1 MNWISHQIVQRT
13 GISRLGIALC
23 ILVTASTA
31 MLVARSYWREIQ
43 ASRLQITA
51 ERLNN
56 EVMSLTMSGS
66 LMGAIM
72 LLGLTN
78 DEIKADGMSRGDP
91 NTPPINLLFQ
101 AVCRTFNTEGV
112 YIVNS
117 EGLVRASWNNG
128 AKPATGINVRFRP
141 YFPVAMR
148 GLESIYAAISL
159 GRGDRALYFTA
170 PIYADPSKLS
180 GPVGIIGARTTLDRV
195 DAALKKSSDIALLV
209 SPHGVIF
216 AGSRPAWIG
225 QLIEEP
231 TEERI
236 KALRELKQFGK
247 LFEKGTPRWIAIS
260 TQSRIT
266 RFEEKSFAV
275 ASSPIR
281 WNDPSGEWK
290 LILMEDLAQTIPATR
305 LTLVALIASV
315 AAYAVILLLLHS
327 VRSRHH
333 QKMANFQ
340 IRDLART
347 QEIQAE
353 QKARIASLS
362 LRLQQAPSREALGQI
377 FFSEAHALLGVQ
389 QGVLYTVSEND
400 EKGLTRIASYACI
413 APLPDRIGFGEGL
426 LGQCAQ
432 ERRPITFKTPA
443 ETCWR
448 IHSGLGE
455 ALPGCVSLN
464 PVELNQNLVGVIEI
478 ALPTLPDAHQ
488 RACLDAMLPVL
499 AMNLEVS
506 RRIRFGDGQNRES
519 ATTAGASEH
528 FEHAAET
535 REGAPVQTLK
545 RLGHE
550 SEALALTSDP
560 GTVQA
565 RPST

>member
-13 GISRLGIALC
+13 GISRVGIALC
-23 ILVTASTA
+23 ILVVASTA
-31 MLVARSYWREIQ
+31 MLLARSYWREIQ

-78 DEIKADGMSRGDP
+78 DEIKADGMSRDDP
-91 NTPPINLLFQ
+91 NTPRLYQLFQ
-101 AVCRTFNTEGV
+101 AVGRTFNTEGV
-112 YIVNS
+112 YIVNRD
-117 EGLVRASWNNG
+117 GLVRASWNNG
-128 AKPATGINVRFRP
+128 AKPATGINVKFRP

-180 GPVGIIGARTTLDRV
+180 GPIGIIGARTTLDRV

-216 AGSRPAWIG
+216 AGSRPSWTG

-247 LFEKGTPRWIAIS
+247 LFEKGSPRWIDIPARNTIA
-260 TQSRIT
+260 

-290 LILMEDLAQTIPATR
+290 LILMEDLSQTIPASR
-305 LTLVALIASV
+305 LALVALVASA

-327 VRSRHH
+327 IRSRHH

-347 QEIQAE
+347 QEMQAE

-362 LRLQQAPSREALGQI
+362 LRLQQTPSREALGQT
-377 FFSEAHALLGVQ
+377 FLSEAHALLGMQ
-389 QGVLYTVSEND
+389 QGALYTVSEND
-400 EKGLTRIASYACI
+400 EPALTLVASYACTT
-413 APLPDRIGFGEGL
+413 PLPDRIAFGEGL
-426 LGQCAQ
+426 LGQCAL
-432 ERRPITFKTPA
+432 ERRPITFKTPT
-443 ETCWR
+443 ETRWR

-455 ALPGCVSLN
+455 ALPGCVSLS
-464 PVELNQNLVGVIEI
+464 PVELNQNLVGIVEI
-478 ALPTLPDAHQ
+478 ALPELPDARQ
-488 RACLDAMLPVL
+488 QACLDAMLPVL
-499 AMNLEVS
+499 AINLEVS
-506 RRIRFGDGQNRES
+506 RRIRSGDGQNRDN
-519 ATTAGASEH
+519 A
-528 FEHAAET
+528 
-535 REGAPVQTLK
+535 APVGAGERCGDATAVCEKTLAEARGGLDPQNQTIAI
-545 RLGHE
+545 
-550 SEALALTSDP
+550 ALHPD
-560 GTVQA
+560 TVLA
-565 RPST
+565 TPSP